1 MSIRTE
7 KVASVI
13 KKTLAVPINEL
24 GREIA
29 KGAMISITHIVMT
42 KDLSIAKVYLS
53 IFGGKQSPLEVV
65 HSLEDNA
72 GTLRSEVASKV
83 HLKSVPELRFFL
95 DDTLDQMEQIQKL
108 IDKTNSQPK
117 KEKYNSED
125 YK

>member
-13 KKTLAVPINEL
+13 KKTLASALNEI
-24 GREIA
+24 GKEIA
-29 KGAMISITHIVMT
+29 RGSMISITHVVMS

-53 IFGGKQSPLEVV
+53 IFGVKHSPLEII
-65 HSLEDNA
+65 HKLEDNSGHFRNVLA
-72 GTLRSEVASKV
+72 QNTHMKSTPEV
-83 HLKSVPELRFFL
+83 RFFL

-108 IDKTNSQPK
+108 IDKTKDKDPA
-117 KEKYNSED
+117 KYNHED